1 MKRGGHKI
9 KNIHS
14 ILTSASL
21 AILAIAFAVVINLF
35 TFNSNHTAMAIMK
48 SECENSGYDTTWEG
62 TKCYQWVTDSSVN
75 PGLACDSKT
84 NHQTK
89 GGVCKKKVEVQSK
102 ADMEANNNA
111 ASSSSSSSSSSGTTD
126 DSSNPDS
133 STDPDDASA
142 SGDED
147 SCEQGLHGFGWIVCP
162 GQTIVSN
169 LVNFLMTWIDG
180 SMQYTVLANED
191 TTADTA
197 NSASIKDIW
206 QKFANIANI
215 IFAIAFLVMIYS
227 MATSTGLSNY
237 HVKKILPKIIAMA
250 VIVNISFYIC
260 AAALDISNIV
270 GYNISEFIWSMS
282 KSSGDGPIDT
292 LISGVS
298 DVIIFVAALF
308 FGGSLIVAL
317 GIILLAIGFRHVVL
331 TILVIISPVA
341 LSLYMLPNT
350 EKWAKKWTDTFIS
363 LLIVYPA
370 FGAVWG
376 ASRLLSNTFT
386 VLKGSSVI
394 GSISYAIMPTI
405 CSIAP
410 AIAIIPLFKMSSGLM
425 GYVAGRAMS
434 SGIAKSGRQSINKLA
449 RNNPATRSVAKGFS
463 SSAAKFGAKHAQ
475 NENEGAIKHWAGRKA
490 LQISNLAGDH
500 ARTVDAE
507 LEALDNTALQ
517 NANARISG
525 MTDNEV
531 MDIAT
536 GKNKDV
542 DAHMFRAAVQKVAP
556 HMNTKETKSMMVRAA
571 DLSKELSDSGQ
582 KRASSSVLS
591 TTADAVSS
599 AKVYNGS
606 SSDLSRFRSGEW
618 NNNAEQEYNHSIVN
632 SAANISA
639 ESLSKKSADQI
650 DEMNNLVAAHGSTAQ
665 KSIYGSTASSI
676 IKDEKSKNKLSAD
689 QRAKITTASLFDT
702 NKNSINQNNTSQ
714 NNSGG
719 GIILP

>member
-9 KNIHS
+9 KSIRS
-14 ILTSASL
+14 ILISASL
-21 AILAIAFAVVINLF
+21 VISTIAFAIVVNLF
-35 TFNSNHTAMAIMK
+35 AFNSDN
-48 SECENSGYDTTWEG
+48 YDTTWEG

-84 NHQTK
+84 GHQTR
-89 GGVCKKKVEVQSK
+89 GGVCKKRIEVQSK
-102 ADMEANNNA
+102 ADMEANNEA
-111 ASSSSSSSSSSGTTD
+111 ASSSSGTTD
-126 DSSNPDS
+126 DSADPDS

-147 SCEQGLHGFGWIVCP
+147 SCEQGLHGFGWIICP

-191 TTADTA
+191 T
-197 NSASIKDIW
+197 
-206 QKFANIANI
+206 
-215 IFAIAFLVMIYS
+215 IFAIAFLIMIYS

-237 HVKKILPKIIAMA
+237 HVKKILPKIIVMA

-331 TILVIISPVA
+331 TVLVIISPVA

-350 EKWAKKWTDTFIS
+350 EKWAKKWINTFVS

-425 GYVAGRAMS
+425 GYIAGRAAGSSIARGAIAKGNSISRGAGRSISRKPVGVIAKGVANHTKDTGRIGLKAREVSAWAETKPNGRQERAMKLASLEKSANEQASAIVGTLTQSEQLSALTRNDGRYTDRYGNVRKLDMNLDDPHIYSALLTSQAPNLPTQNGELRDTASATAIRIQTLRNNGQHQAADSLQIAAATALSSNQNSNLSTSQMHTVLS
-434 SGIAKSGRQSINKLA
+434 SGANAATQYNASVIDNAINK
-449 RNNPATRSVAKGFS
+449 TVA
-463 SSAAKFGAKHAQ
+463 
-475 NENEGAIKHWAGRKA
+475 E
-490 LQISNLAGDH
+490 
-500 ARTVDAE
+500 
-507 LEALDNTALQ
+507 
-517 NANARISG
+517 
-525 MTDNEV
+525 
-531 MDIAT
+531 DI
-536 GKNKDV
+536 
-542 DAHMFRAAVQKVAP
+542 P
-556 HMNTKETKSMMVRAA
+556 
-571 DLSKELSDSGQ
+571 
-582 KRASSSVLS
+582 
-591 TTADAVSS
+591 
-599 AKVYNGS
+599 
-606 SSDLSRFRSGEW
+606 
-618 NNNAEQEYNHSIVN
+618 
-632 SAANISA
+632 
-639 ESLSKKSADQI
+639 KKSAVQI
-650 DEMNNLVAAHGSTAQ
+650 DEINNIMKTHGSGAQ
-665 KSIYGSTASSI
+665 KGSWKGINA
-676 IKDEKSKNKLSAD
+676 KALADSKISNKLNAN
-689 QRAKITTASLFDT
+689 QRQSVTYASKI
-702 NKNSINQNNTSQ
+702 I
-714 NNSGG
+714 
-719 GIILP
+719 

>member
-21 AILAIAFAVVINLF
+21 AILTIVFAVVINLF

-48 SECENSGYDTTWEG
+48 SECENSGYDTTWDG

-84 NHQTK
+84 NHQTR

-111 ASSSSSSSSSSGTTD
+111 TSSSSSSSGTTD
-126 DSSNPDS
+126 DNTNPDS

-147 SCEQGLHGFGWIVCP
+147 SCEQGLHGFGWIICP

-237 HVKKILPKIIAMA
+237 HVKKILPKIIVMA

-331 TILVIISPVA
+331 TVLVIISPVA

-350 EKWAKKWTDTFIS
+350 EKWAKKWINTFVS

-425 GYVAGRAMS
+425 GFMVGRAMG

-449 RNNPATRSVAKGFS
+449 RNNPATRSVTKGFS

-500 ARTVDAE
+500 SRTVDAE

-525 MTDNEV
+525 MTDSEV

-650 DEMNNLVAAHGSTAQ
+650 DEMNNLVATHGSTAQ

-702 NKNSINQNNTSQ
+702 NKNSINQNNTGQ

>member
-9 KNIHS
+9 KSIRS
-14 ILTSASL
+14 ILISASL
-21 AILAIAFAVVINLF
+21 VISTISFAIVVNLF
-35 TFNSNHTAMAIMK
+35 AFNSDNTAMAIGK
-48 SECENSGYDTTWEG
+48 QECENSGYDTIWEG

-111 ASSSSSSSSSSGTTD
+111 ASSSSSSSSTTD

-147 SCEQGLHGFGWIVCP
+147 SCEQGLHGFGWIICP
-162 GQTIVSN
+162 GTTLVSN
-169 LVNFLMTWIDG
+169 VVDYLLGWIDG
-180 SMQYTVLANED
+180 SMQYTILVD
-191 TTADTA
+191 TSNNADTA
-197 NSASIKDIW
+197 NSTSIKDIW

-215 IFAIAFLVMIYS
+215 IFAIAFLIMIYS

-237 HVKKILPKIIAMA
+237 HVKKILPKIIVMA
-250 VIVNISFYIC
+250 VLVNISFYIC
-260 AAALDISNIV
+260 AAAIDISNIL

-282 KSSGDGPIDT
+282 TNTSNFSPLNAFTSVIGDAIA
-292 LISGVS
+292 IV
-298 DVIIFVAALF
+298 VALF
-308 FGGSLIVAL
+308 FGGSLIIAFA
-317 GIILLAIGFRHVVL
+317 IIMLAIGFRHVVL
-331 TILVIISPVA
+331 TVLVIISPVA

-376 ASRLLSNTFT
+376 ASRLLSNTFA
-386 VLKGSSVI
+386 VLGSSSQV
-394 GSISYAIMPTI
+394 GGISYAIMPTI

-425 GYVAGRAMS
+425 GFMVGRAMG

-449 RNNPATRSVAKGFS
+449 RNNPATRSVTKGFS

-490 LQISNLAGDH
+490 LQISNLAGGH

-525 MTDNEV
+525 MTDSEV

-650 DEMNNLVAAHGSTAQ
+650 DEMNNFVAAHGSTAQ

-702 NKNSINQNNTSQ
+702 NKNSINQNNTGQ
-714 NNSGG
+714 NNSGS

>member
-1 MKRGGHKI
+1 MKRGGLKI
-9 KNIHS
+9 KNIRS
-14 ILTSASL
+14 KFTSFSLVTLTIL
-21 AILAIAFAVVINLF
+21 FAVVVNLF
-35 TFNSNHTAMAIMK
+35 TFGSNHTAMAIGK
-48 SECENSGYDTTWEG
+48 QECENSGYDTTWEG

-75 PGLACDSKT
+75 PGLACDSKP

-89 GGVCKKKVEVQSK
+89 GGVCKKKIEVQSK

-111 ASSSSSSSSSSGTTD
+111 ASSSSSSSGTTD
-126 DSSNPDS
+126 DSADPDS
-133 STDPDDASA
+133 SADPDDTSA

-180 SMQYTVLANED
+180 SMQYTVLASED

-237 HVKKILPKIIAMA
+237 HVKKILPKIIVMA

-282 KSSGDGPIDT
+282 KPSGDGPIDT
-292 LISGVS
+292 LVSGVS

-449 RNNPATRSVAKGFS
+449 RNNPATRAATNKFS
-463 SSAAKFGAKHAQ
+463 SSAAKFGTKHAQ
-475 NENEGAIKHWAGRKA
+475 NENEGAIKHWMGRKA
-490 LQISNLAGDH
+490 LKISNLAGDH

-525 MTDNEV
+525 MTDSEI

-542 DAHMFRAAVQKVAP
+542 DAHMFRAAVQKAAP

-571 DLSKELSDSGQ
+571 NLSKELSDSGQ

-591 TTADAVSS
+591 TTADSVSS
-599 AKVYNGS
+599 AKVYNGL
-606 SSDLSRFRSGEW
+606 SSDLNEFRSGKW
-618 NNNAEQEYNHSIVN
+618 NDNAEQKYNHSIVN

-650 DEMNNLVAAHGSTAQ
+650 DEMNNLVAAHGSTVQ
-665 KSIYGSTASSI
+665 KESYGGTASSI
-676 IKDEKSKNKLSAD
+676 LSDEKSKNKLSRD
-689 QRAKITTASLFDT
+689 QEIKLTTASIFNP
-702 NKNSINQNNTSQ
+702 NKNNQNS
-714 NNSGG
+714 SGSS
-719 GIILP
+719 IILPK

>member
-9 KNIHS
+9 KSIRS
-14 ILTSASL
+14 ILISASL
-21 AILAIAFAVVINLF
+21 VISTIAFAIVVNLF
-35 TFNSNHTAMAIMK
+35 AFNSDNTAMAISK
-48 SECENSGYDTTWEG
+48 QECENSGYDTTWEG

-84 NHQTK
+84 GHQTR
-89 GGVCKKKVEVQSK
+89 GGVCKKRIEVQSK
-102 ADMEANNNA
+102 ADMEANNEA
-111 ASSSSSSSSSSGTTD
+111 ASSSSGTTD
-126 DSSNPDS
+126 DSADPDS

-147 SCEQGLHGFGWIVCP
+147 SCEQGLHGFGWIICP

-237 HVKKILPKIIAMA
+237 HVKKILPKIIVMA

-331 TILVIISPVA
+331 TVLVIISPVA

-350 EKWAKKWTDTFIS
+350 EKWAKKWINTFVS

-425 GYVAGRAMS
+425 GFMVGRAMG

-449 RNNPATRSVAKGFS
+449 RNNPATRSVTKGFS

-525 MTDNEV
+525 MTDSEV

-702 NKNSINQNNTSQ
+702 NKNSINQNNTGQ

>member
-35 TFNSNHTAMAIMK
+35 TFNSDNTAMAISK
-48 SECENSGYDTTWEG
+48 QECENSGYDTTWEG

-84 NHQTK
+84 GHQTR
-89 GGVCKKKVEVQSK
+89 GGVCKKRIEVQNK
-102 ADMEANNNA
+102 ADMEANNEA
-111 ASSSSSSSSSSGTTD
+111 ASSSSGTTD
-126 DSSNPDS
+126 DSADPDS
-133 STDPDDASA
+133 STDLDDTS
-142 SGDED
+142 SSSDEG
-147 SCEQGLHGFGWIVCP
+147 SCEENVGVFGWLICP
-162 GQTIVSN
+162 GQDLVTKIVDQ
-169 LVNFLMTWIDG
+169 FLQWIDG
-180 SMQYTVLANED
+180 SMQYTILASTD

-197 NSASIKDIW
+197 NSASIKEIW

-215 IFAIAFLVMIYS
+215 IFAVAFLIMIYS

-237 HVKKILPKIIAMA
+237 HVKKILPKVIVMA
-250 VIVNISFYIC
+250 IIVNISFYIC
-260 AAALDISNIV
+260 AAALDISNII
-270 GYNISEFIWSMS
+270 GYNIKEFIWSVGS
-282 KSSGDGPIDT
+282 TSVDLNPLSAFTTAI
-292 LISGVS
+292 GVA
-298 DVIIFVAALF
+298 VTAAIALF
-308 FGGSLIVAL
+308 FGGTILVAFA
-317 GIILLAIGFRHVVL
+317 IILLAIGFRHVVL
-331 TILVIISPVA
+331 TVLVIISPVA

-350 EKWAKKWTDTFIS
+350 EKWAKKWTSTFIS

-370 FGAVWG
+370 FSAVWG
-376 ASRLLSNTFT
+376 ASRLLSNTF
-386 VLKGSSVI
+386 LALGASSQVGGI
-394 GSISYAIMPTI
+394 PYAIMPTI

-425 GYVAGRAMS
+425 GYVAGRAMG

-449 RNNPATRSVAKGFS
+449 RNNPATRSVTKGFS

-525 MTDNEV
+525 MTDSEV

-606 SSDLSRFRSGEW
+606 SRDLSRFRSGEW

-650 DEMNNLVAAHGSTAQ
+650 DEMNNLVAAHGSTVQ
-665 KSIYGSTASSI
+665 KSMYGSTASSI
-676 IKDEKSKNKLSAD
+676 VDDEKANNKLSAD
-689 QRAKITTASLFDT
+689 QRTKITTASLFDT
-702 NKNSINQNNTSQ
+702 NKNRANQNNASQ
-714 NNSGG
+714 NNSGS

>member
-9 KNIHS
+9 KSIRS
-14 ILTSASL
+14 ILISASL
-21 AILAIAFAVVINLF
+21 VMSTIAFAIVVNLF
-35 TFNSNHTAMAIMK
+35 AFNSDNTAMAIGK
-48 SECENSGYDTTWEG
+48 QECENSGYDTAWEG

-75 PGLACDSKT
+75 PGAACDSKP

-111 ASSSSSSSSSSGTTD
+111 TSSSSSSSSSSGTTD
-126 DSSNPDS
+126 DSADPDS

-237 HVKKILPKIIAMA
+237 HVKKILPKIIVMA

-282 KSSGDGPIDT
+282 KPSGDGPIDT
-292 LISGVS
+292 LVSGVS

-449 RNNPATRSVAKGFS
+449 RNNPATRSVTKGFS

-500 ARTVDAE
+500 AKTVDAE

-525 MTDNEV
+525 MTDSEV

-702 NKNSINQNNTSQ
+702 NKNSINQNNTGQ
-714 NNSGG
+714 NNSGS

>member
-35 TFNSNHTAMAIMK
+35 TFNSDNTAMAISK
-48 SECENSGYDTTWEG
+48 QECENSGYDTTWEG

-84 NHQTK
+84 GHQTR
-89 GGVCKKKVEVQSK
+89 GGVCKKRIEVQNK
-102 ADMEANNNA
+102 ADMEANNEA
-111 ASSSSSSSSSSGTTD
+111 ASSSSGTTD
-126 DSSNPDS
+126 GSADPDS
-133 STDPDDASA
+133 GTDPDDTS
-142 SGDED
+142 SSSDED

-197 NSASIKDIW
+197 NSTSIKNIW

-237 HVKKILPKIIAMA
+237 HVKKILPKIIVMA

-260 AAALDISNIV
+260 AAALDISNII

-292 LISGVS
+292 LVSGIS
-298 DVIIFVAALF
+298 DVIVFVAALF

-425 GYVAGRAMS
+425 GYVAGRAMG

-449 RNNPATRSVAKGFS
+449 RNNPATRSVTKGFS

-525 MTDNEV
+525 MTDSEV

-606 SSDLSRFRSGEW
+606 SSDLNRFRSGEW

-650 DEMNNLVAAHGSTAQ
+650 DEMNNLVAAHGSTVQ
-665 KSIYGSTASSI
+665 KSMYGSTASSI
-676 IKDEKSKNKLSAD
+676 VDDEKANNKLSAD
-689 QRAKITTASLFDT
+689 QRTKITTASLFDT
-702 NKNSINQNNTSQ
+702 NKNRANQNNASQ
-714 NNSGG
+714 NNSGS

>member
-35 TFNSNHTAMAIMK
+35 TFNSDNTAMAISK
-48 SECENSGYDTTWEG
+48 QECENSGYDTTWEG

-84 NHQTK
+84 GHQTR
-89 GGVCKKKVEVQSK
+89 GGVCKKRIEVQNK
-102 ADMEANNNA
+102 ADMEANNEA
-111 ASSSSSSSSSSGTTD
+111 ASSSSGTTD
-126 DSSNPDS
+126 DSADPDS
-133 STDPDDASA
+133 STDLDDTS
-142 SGDED
+142 SSSDEG
-147 SCEQGLHGFGWIVCP
+147 SCEENVGVFGWLICP
-162 GQTIVSN
+162 GQDLVTKIVDQ
-169 LVNFLMTWIDG
+169 FLQWIDG
-180 SMQYTVLANED
+180 SMQYTILASTD

-197 NSASIKDIW
+197 NSASIKEIW

-215 IFAIAFLVMIYS
+215 IFAVAFLIMIYS

-237 HVKKILPKIIAMA
+237 HVKKILPKVIVMA
-250 VIVNISFYIC
+250 IIVNISFYIC
-260 AAALDISNIV
+260 AAALDISNII
-270 GYNISEFIWSMS
+270 GYNIKEFIWSVGS
-282 KSSGDGPIDT
+282 TSVDLNPLSAFTTAI
-292 LISGVS
+292 GVA
-298 DVIIFVAALF
+298 VTAAIALF
-308 FGGSLIVAL
+308 FGGTILVAFA
-317 GIILLAIGFRHVVL
+317 IILLAIGFRHVVL
-331 TILVIISPVA
+331 TVLVIISPVA

-350 EKWAKKWTDTFIS
+350 EKWAKKWTSTFIS

-370 FGAVWG
+370 FSAVWG
-376 ASRLLSNTFT
+376 ASRLLSNTF
-386 VLKGSSVI
+386 LALGASSQVGGI
-394 GSISYAIMPTI
+394 PYAIMPTI

-425 GYVAGRAMS
+425 GYVAGRAMG

-449 RNNPATRSVAKGFS
+449 RNNPATRSVTKGFS

-525 MTDNEV
+525 MTDSEV

-650 DEMNNLVAAHGSTAQ
+650 DEMNNLVAAHGSTVQ
-665 KSIYGSTASSI
+665 KSMYGSTASSI
-676 IKDEKSKNKLSAD
+676 VDDEKANNKLSAD
-689 QRAKITTASLFDT
+689 QRTKITTASLFDT
-702 NKNSINQNNTSQ
+702 NKNRANQNNASQ
-714 NNSGG
+714 NNSGS